1 MAVLG
6 GRREKDRKRQ
16 PLSGSFSHQK
26 KQEQAAASATR
37 PRLPPLSSQ
46 SFPATQTVEQKAS
59 PDVEDEE
66 GGKKAERVLCYE
78 ETVTGLREPFRL

>member
-6 GRREKDRKRQ
+6 GRRKKKKKDRKRQ

-26 KQEQAAASATR
+26 IQEQAAGSAARTKASSSVLAK
-37 PRLPPLSSQ
+37 LSCNSE
-46 SFPATQTVEQKAS
+46 VEQKAS

-66 GGKKAERVLCYE
+66 GG
-78 ETVTGLREPFRL
+78 REGRASPPL